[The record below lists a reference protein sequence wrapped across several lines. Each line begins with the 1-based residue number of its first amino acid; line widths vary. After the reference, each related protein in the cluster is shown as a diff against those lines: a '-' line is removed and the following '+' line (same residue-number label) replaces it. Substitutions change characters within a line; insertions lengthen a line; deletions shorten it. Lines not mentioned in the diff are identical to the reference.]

1 MDALSPIDGL
11 VECAISLLPK
21 GHYSDI
27 FDLRRPE
34 TQAMHSLVDEI
45 KNRVEV
51 PERKA
56 SNPAQ
61 LERKDSNLRPLVLE
75 FCGGCFTL

>member
-1 MDALSPIDGL
+1 MDALSPIDSL

-45 KNRVEV
+45 QNKVEV
-51 PERKA
+51 PDRKP
-56 SNPAQ
+56 SGPAQ
-61 LERKDSNLRPLVLE
+61 RERKDSNLRPPVLDLY
-75 FCGGCFTL
+75 GGRFAL